1 MATVRQ
7 VTLKPLRFDIFPQ
20 KMSVSG
26 RHTKL
31 QLAAILQPEF
41 GVKRAQIIASLKGSR
56 QKIHYSQEIKKFIK
70 KSRLDLSFFA
80 PLEAYLKDQLALQKR
95 DPDLFLSLLKKFI
108 KCGKTPDFTVSFL
121 DDSSSSSSSNS

>member
-7 VTLKPLRFDIFPQ
+7 VTLKPLHFDILPQ
-20 KMSVSG
+20 KISING

-56 QKIHYSQEIKKFIK
+56 HKIHYSEEIKKFIK
-70 KSRLDLSFFA
+70 KNNLGQRFFA
-80 PLEAYLKDQLALQKR
+80 PLEAYLKDQLKEQKR
-95 DPDLFLSLLKKFI
+95 HPDLFLKLLKRFI
-108 KCGKTPDFTVSFL
+108 ECGKIPDFTVSFL
-121 DDSSSSSSSNS
+121 DDNSTSKSSNS